1 MNITRKIVL
10 TSVVTLA
17 VFALG
22 SAGAAAV
29 AHTLTIE
36 DRTGAVQKTSPVTT
50 GTTGPSSNALPFD
63 DKSVDATGTTTVPPI
78 DPMYVDEYGDVRH
91 NGAEDGVT
99 HGVGDDGATHDGTA
113 QDGTTHDGT
122 AQDGTAHDGA
132 AQDSGDTGVVDA
144 PSPSPSAGTSGSS
157 GFISTSDG
165 SDESGSSS
173 GSGDGSGSHD
183 IGGQR

>member
-10 TSVVTLA
+10 TGVVTLA

-50 GTTGPSSNALPFD
+50 GTTDPSLNALPFD
-63 DKSVDATGTTTVPPI
+63 DKSVDATGTTTVPPV

-91 NGAEDGVT
+91 NGAEDGGT
-99 HGVGDDGATHDGTA
+99 HGVGEDGATHDGTA
-113 QDGTTHDGT
+113 QD
-122 AQDGTAHDGA
+122 
-132 AQDSGDTGVVDA
+132 SGDTGISDA
-144 PSPSPSAGTSGSS
+144 PSPSPSAGTSGSPGS
-157 GFISTSDG
+157 ISTSDG
-165 SDESGSSS
+165 SAESGSSS

-183 IGGQR
+183 TGGQR

>member
-10 TSVVTLA
+10 TGVVALA

-50 GTTGPSSNALPFD
+50 GTTDPSLNALPFD
-63 DKSVDATGTTTVPPI
+63 DKSVDATGTTTVPPV

-91 NGAEDGVT
+91 NGAEDGGT
-99 HGVGDDGATHDGTA
+99 HGVGEDGATHDGTTH
-113 QDGTTHDGT
+113 DGTKHDGT
-122 AQDGTAHDGA
+122 AQE
-132 AQDSGDTGVVDA
+132 SGDTGVVDA
-144 PSPSPSAGTSGSS
+144 PSPSAGTSGSPGS
-157 GFISTSDG
+157 ISTSDG
-165 SDESGSSS
+165 SAESGSSS

>member
-10 TSVVTLA
+10 TGVVTLA

-50 GTTGPSSNALPFD
+50 GTNDPSSNALPFD
-63 DKSVDATGTTTVPPI
+63 DKSVDATGTTTVPPV

-99 HGVGDDGATHDGTA
+99 HGVGEDGATH
-113 QDGTTHDGT
+113 
-122 AQDGTAHDGA
+122 DGTAHDGA

-144 PSPSPSAGTSGSS
+144 PSPSPSAGTSGSPGS
-157 GFISTSDG
+157 ISPSDG
-165 SDESGSSS
+165 PDESGSSS
-173 GSGDGSGSHD
+173 GSGSHD
-183 IGGQR
+183 MGGQR

>member
-10 TSVVTLA
+10 TGVVALA

-50 GTTGPSSNALPFD
+50 GTTDPSSDALPFD
-63 DKSVDATGTTTVPPI
+63 DKSVDATGTTTVPPV

-99 HGVGDDGATHDGTA
+99 HGVGEDGATHDGATRG
-113 QDGTTHDGT
+113 GT
-122 AQDGTAHDGA
+122 
-132 AQDSGDTGVVDA
+132 AQDSGDTGISDA
-144 PSPSPSAGTSGSS
+144 PSPSPSAGTSESPGST
-157 GFISTSDG
+157 STSDG
-165 SDESGSSS
+165 SAESGSSS

>member
-10 TSVVTLA
+10 TGVVTLA

-50 GTTGPSSNALPFD
+50 GTTDPSSDALPFD
-63 DKSVDATGTTTVPPI
+63 DKSVDATGTTTVPPV

-99 HGVGDDGATHDGTA
+99 HGVGDDGARHDRAAHDGT
-113 QDGTTHDGT
+113 
-122 AQDGTAHDGA
+122 
-132 AQDSGDTGVVDA
+132 AQDSGDTGISDA
-144 PSPSPSAGTSGSS
+144 PSPSPSPSAGTSGSPGS
-157 GFISTSDG
+157 ISTSDG
-165 SDESGSSS
+165 SAESGSSS
-173 GSGDGSGSHD
+173 GSGSHD
-183 IGGQR
+183 TGGQR

>member
-10 TSVVTLA
+10 TGVVTLA

-50 GTTGPSSNALPFD
+50 GTTDPSLNALPFD
-63 DKSVDATGTTTVPPI
+63 DKSVDATGTTTVPPV

-99 HGVGDDGATHDGTA
+99 HGVGDDGARHDRAAHDGT
-113 QDGTTHDGT
+113 
-122 AQDGTAHDGA
+122 
-132 AQDSGDTGVVDA
+132 AQDSGDTGISDA
-144 PSPSPSAGTSGSS
+144 PSPSPSAGTSESPGST
-157 GFISTSDG
+157 STSDG
-165 SDESGSSS
+165 SAESGSSS

>member
-10 TSVVTLA
+10 TGVVTLA

-50 GTTGPSSNALPFD
+50 GTTDPSSNALPFD
-63 DKSVDATGTTTVPPI
+63 DKSVDATGTTTVPPV

-99 HGVGDDGATHDGTA
+99 HGVGEDGATRDGTA
-113 QDGTTHDGT
+113 QDSTTQNG
-122 AQDGTAHDGA
+122 
-132 AQDSGDTGVVDA
+132 GDTGISDA
-144 PSPSPSAGTSGSS
+144 PSPSPSAGTSESPGST
-157 GFISTSDG
+157 STSDG
-165 SDESGSSS
+165 SAESGSSS
-173 GSGDGSGSHD
+173 GSGEGSGSHD
-183 IGGQR
+183 IGEQR